1 VTRRRGFAT
10 DAIHA
15 GQPPDPGTGAVT
27 PPVYFTSTYQRPSLD
42 VPAAHGYARI
52 SHPTRAAL
60 EACVAALERGEG
72 GHAFA
77 SGMAAIEAVFSLLR
91 VGEHAVVSEDA
102 YGGTYRLCERLLV
115 DRGVRASWVDTSDL
129 AAIEGALR
137 PETRLVLIESP
148 TNPLLRL
155 SDIAGISKL
164 CRARGVILAVD
175 NTFLTPF
182 LQQPLALGA
191 DLVVHSTTKFLNG
204 HSDVVG
210 GVVVT
215 AGREVGERLRF
226 IQQSAGAIP
235 GPLDCFLVLRGIK
248 TLALRMERH
257 DASGQLVASFLSAD
271 PRVGGVHYPGL
282 ASHPQHALATRQ
294 ARGFGGVL
302 SFDLGSLARARA
314 FLGGLTLCTL
324 AESLG
329 GVETLISHPATMS
342 HASLPEP
349 ERRRLGIGDGLLRLS
364 VGLEDVEDLLADLEA
379 GLGRPWARRRPYA
392 PDAESRI
399 QASASGSPG
408 PTGSAMT
415 SGSS

>member
-1 VTRRRGFAT
+1 VTPLRGRGRKAKDPGKLPEPLREGKARRGFAT
-10 DAIHA
+10 EAIHA
-15 GQPPDPGTGAVT
+15 GQPPDAATGAVI
-27 PPVYFTSTYQRPSLD
+27 PPVYFTSTYARPSLD
-42 VPAAHGYARI
+42 EPAPHGYARI

-60 EACVAALERGEG
+60 ETCVAVLERGES

-91 VGEHAVVSEDA
+91 AGEHAVVSEDS

-115 DRGVRASWVDTSDL
+115 DRGVRVSWVDSSDL
-129 AAIEGALR
+129 EAIEGAMR
-137 PETRLVLIESP
+137 PETRLAFIESP

-155 SDIAGISKL
+155 SDIAAIAKI
-164 CRARGVILAVD
+164 CRARRVPLAVD
-175 NTFLTPF
+175 NTFLSPF

-191 DLVVHSTTKFLNG
+191 DLALHSTTKFLNG

-210 GVVVT
+210 GVVVART
-215 AGREVGERLRF
+215 RELGERLRF

-257 DASGQLVASFLSAD
+257 DASGQIVASYLAAD
-271 PRVGGVHYPGL
+271 PRAGTVHYPGL
-282 ASHPQHALATRQ
+282 ASHPQHDLAMRQ

-302 SFDLGSLARARA
+302 SFDLRSIARARA

-342 HASLPEP
+342 HASLPKP
-349 ERRRLGIGDGLLRLS
+349 ERRRLGIGEGLLRLS
-364 VGLEDVEDLLADLEA
+364 VGLEDIEDILADLEA
-379 GLGRPWARRRPYA
+379 GLA
-392 PDAESRI
+392 
-399 QASASGSPG
+399 QV
-408 PTGSAMT
+408 
-415 SGSS
+415 

>member
-1 VTRRRGFAT
+1 VSKPLGRGRKAKDPGNDAEPPRAGRPRRRGFAT

-15 GQPPDPGTGAVT
+15 GQPPDPATGAVT
-27 PPVYFTSTYQRPSLD
+27 PPVYLTSTYARPSFD
-42 VPAAHGYARI
+42 VAGPHGYARI

-60 EACVAALERGEG
+60 ETCVATLEGGES

-77 SGMAAIEAVFSLLR
+77 SGMAAIEAVFSLLKA
-91 VGEHAVVSEDA
+91 GEHAVVSADS

-115 DRGVRASWVDTSDL
+115 DRGVHVSWVDTSDL
-129 AAIEGALR
+129 AAIERAMR
-137 PETRLVLIESP
+137 PATRLLFIESP

-155 SDIAGISKL
+155 SDIAAIATL
-164 CRARGVILAVD
+164 CRARRVPLAVD
-175 NTFLTPF
+175 NTFLSPF

-191 DLVVHSTTKFLNG
+191 DLAVHSTTKFLNG

-210 GVVVT
+210 GVVVSST
-215 AGREVGERLRF
+215 RKLGERLRF

-257 DASGQLVASFLSAD
+257 DASGQLVATFLASD
-271 PRVGGVHYPGL
+271 PRAGKVHYPGL
-282 ASHPQHALATRQ
+282 PSHPQHALALRQ

-302 SFDLGSLARARA
+302 SFDLGTSKRARA

-342 HASLPEP
+342 HASLPEAK
-349 ERRRLGIGDGLLRLS
+349 RRRLGIGDGLLRLS
-364 VGLEDVEDLLADLEA
+364 VGLEDVEDILADLEA
-379 GLGRPWARRRPYA
+379 GLARV
-392 PDAESRI
+392 
-399 QASASGSPG
+399 
-408 PTGSAMT
+408 
-415 SGSS
+415 

>member
-1 VTRRRGFAT
+1 MRRSRRGFAT
-10 DAIHA
+10 EAIHA

-27 PPVYFTSTYQRPSLD
+27 PPLYLTSTYARPSLD

-60 EACVAALERGEG
+60 EACVTALEGG
-72 GHAFA
+72 ASGHAFA

-91 VGEHAVVSEDA
+91 VGEHAVVSEDS

-115 DRGVRASWVDTSDL
+115 DRGVRASWVDTSDVR
-129 AAIEGALR
+129 AIDDALR

-155 SDIAGISKL
+155 SDIEAISRL
-164 CRARGVILAVD
+164 CRARGLMLAVD
-175 NTFLTPF
+175 NTFLSPF

-191 DLVVHSTTKFLNG
+191 DLAVHSTTKFLNG

-210 GVVVT
+210 GVVVS
-215 AGREVGERLRF
+215 ARPDLGERLRF

-248 TLALRMERH
+248 TLAVRMERH
-257 DASGQLVASFLSAD
+257 DASGRIVASTLAVD
-271 PRVGGVHYPGL
+271 PRAGTVHYPGL
-282 ASHPQHALATRQ
+282 ATHRQHALAARQ

-302 SFDLGSLARARA
+302 SFDLGSLERVRA

-349 ERRRLGIGDGLLRLS
+349 ERRRLGIGEGLLRLS
-364 VGLEDVEDLLADLEA
+364 VGLEDVEDILADLEA
-379 GLGRPWARRRPYA
+379 GLARA
-392 PDAESRI
+392 
-399 QASASGSPG
+399 
-408 PTGSAMT
+408 
-415 SGSS
+415 